1 MITLTDVAVAKVKE
15 ISEAEG
21 FGHTKIRIK
30 VIGGGCAG
38 FRYDMEFLEN
48 ADAVGEVDEVVEQDG
63 VTVVVDPVSFQYLSN
78 VNLDYVD
85 GLMGAGF
92 KFNNPDAKGG
102 CGCGHSFD
110 M

>member
-1 MITLTDVAVAKVKE
+1 MITVTAVAVAKIKE

-38 FRYDMEFLEN
+38 FQYDMEFIEH
-48 ADAVGEVDEVVEQDG
+48 ADAVGELDEITEQDG
-63 VTVVVDPVSFQYLSN
+63 VTVLVDPVSFQYLSN
-78 VNLDYVD
+78 VNIDFVD
-85 GLMGAGF
+85 GLVGAGF
-92 KFNNPDAKGG
+92 KFNNPDAKGS